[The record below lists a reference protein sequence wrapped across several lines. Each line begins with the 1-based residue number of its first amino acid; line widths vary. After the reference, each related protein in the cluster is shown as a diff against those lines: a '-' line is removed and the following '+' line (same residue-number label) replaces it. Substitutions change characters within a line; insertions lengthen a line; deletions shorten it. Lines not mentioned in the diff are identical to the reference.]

1 MAEKGKC
8 YIYGSIHTKKPE
20 ENDIRDWIS
29 KADYVLLEGFNDRNS
44 RSVLRKWPY
53 AILVILGIKL
63 YFLTIGKFYKDMKYV
78 KHIATEMS
86 KKVEI
91 MDSSLTEVFSSDLVN
106 LKKPLFA
113 CYIVECITILGIVP
127 FILSLPTIDI
137 VLAIFIFLAII
148 YAIPIACASLFVN
161 KINALFRDSKVI
173 EMTRELL
180 EKGYNVFIF
189 RGKEHLKFVTEELH
203 MKYSIS
209 CEVLS

>member
-1 MAEKGKC
+1 MAKKGKC

-20 ENDIRDWIS
+20 ENNIRDWIS

-106 LKKPLFA
+106 LKNPLFV
-113 CYIVECITILGIVP
+113 CYIVECITILGIV
-127 FILSLPTIDI
+127 LSLPTIDI

-148 YAIPIACASLFVN
+148 YAIPIACASLFVI
-161 KINALFRDSKVI
+161 KINALFRDSKVV
-173 EMTRELL
+173 ERAGELV

-189 RGKEHLKFVTEELH
+189 RGKEHLKFVTEELRK
-203 MKYSIS
+203 KYSIS